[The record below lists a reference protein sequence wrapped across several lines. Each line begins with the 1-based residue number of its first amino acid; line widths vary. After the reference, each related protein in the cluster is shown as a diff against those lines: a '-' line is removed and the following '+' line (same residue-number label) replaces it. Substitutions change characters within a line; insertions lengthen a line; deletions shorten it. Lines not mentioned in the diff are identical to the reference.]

1 MQRDLTC
8 QVYEGD
14 ITLGGDFEASDIT
27 TKNEWRKSMK
37 KILITLCLM
46 MGFCVFAGCNDADVA
61 SSNLSQDA
69 DNFKVMRKVT
79 FINTVSDEVL
89 YTVEGNFAIKADT
102 EDNQLEI
109 TAKTGDDKFQ
119 KHFLG
124 LSPTTVYIVEQL
136 EWQETNKYNFK
147 ITIKPSAL
155 VPDVDVR

>member
-1 MQRDLTC
+1 
-8 QVYEGD
+8 
-14 ITLGGDFEASDIT
+14 
-27 TKNEWRKSMK
+27 MK
-37 KILITLCLM
+37 KMLIIAGIAFGLAGLS
-46 MGFCVFAGCNDADVA
+46 GCNDADVA

-79 FINTVSDEVL
+79 FINTISDEVL

-102 EDNQLEI
+102 DDNQLEI

-124 LSPTTVYIVEQL
+124 LSPTTVYIVEQI
-136 EWQETNKYNFK
+136 EWKETNKYNFK

-155 VPDVDVR
+155 VPEIEVR